1 MIYSLRAQPK
11 ADESHIQ
18 EVPKHN
24 GLIFRMGKVSE
35 LWRKPMVNNSHAFN
49 LSNCLV
55 VIKN

>member
-18 EVPKHN
+18 EVPKYN

-35 LWRKPMVNNSHAFN
+35 LWRKP
-49 LSNCLV
+49 
-55 VIKN
+55 